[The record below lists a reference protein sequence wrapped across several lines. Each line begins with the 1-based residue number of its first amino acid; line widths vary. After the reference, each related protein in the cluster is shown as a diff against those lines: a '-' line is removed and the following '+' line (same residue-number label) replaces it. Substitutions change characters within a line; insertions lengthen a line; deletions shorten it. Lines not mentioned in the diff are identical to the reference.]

1 MLAIIIQ
8 HGITKSFL
16 KIYSFIPGKIST
28 SAAYLQVAVAI
39 KHTSKYFIRKFFRAL
54 VFFLDS
60 LWLNWNIVNWQK
72 FKSKVS
78 GSTCTRRTVCVN
90 FTIDCDLTYDY
101 SEAPFTHLSSP
112 GSSQGCCCRTAAG
125 PTVTSRGQC
134 FTQTYATFEAL
145 TQCLS
150 NIDSWVFFPPTP
162 LHFHSLPLEEWPWYF
177 RKVWLSSVVLSF

>member
-60 LWLNWNIVNWQK
+60 LCLNWNIVNWQK

-162 LHFHSLPLEEWPWYF
+162 LHFHSLPLEE
-177 RKVWLSSVVLSF
+177 